1 MLPDKITWDEIR
13 VLYEKAKSCLW
24 CPKNISSWHREEEN
38 GWYYMWSAYHYAMI
52 SDVEGTDHRTLA
64 RTLFM
69 LSHELDYKISD
80 YERYRKF
87 LLLAVQEYEKA
98 VACGQ
103 NVEDAEFRRVKE
115 ERESLEYRIKHEDET
130 EENLK
135 DMLLLIENSNLLDE
149 KGFGFHDSKPCY
161 FQHTDKKA
169 ILKLE
174 YEGLLATFIFE
185 GVYSIE
191 INTDPLTNWVHECY
205 CYRIKET
212 GHIKFSVGDY
222 CIICTRVSLQ
232 DLKNIT
238 SES

>member
-24 CPKNISSWHREEEN
+24 CPKNIASWHREEEL
-38 GWYYMWSAYHYAMI
+38 GWHYMWSAYHYATI
-52 SDVEGTDHRTLA
+52 SDMEVTDHRTLA
-64 RTLFM
+64 RILFM
-69 LSHELDYKISD
+69 LSHEMDYKTSD

-87 LLLAVQEYEKA
+87 LLPAVLEYEKA
-98 VACGQ
+98 IACGQ
-103 NVEDAEFRRVKE
+103 NIEDAEFRRVKE
-115 ERESLEYRIKHEDET
+115 ESDSLEYRIKYEYET

-135 DMLLLIENSNLLDE
+135 DILGLIENGNLLDE

-161 FQHTDKKA
+161 FQNTNKKA
-169 ILKLE
+169 ILRLE

-185 GVYSIE
+185 DVYSIE
-191 INTDPLTNWVHECY
+191 IKTDPLTNWVKEWY

-222 CIICTRVSLQ
+222 CIICESVALQ
-232 DLKNIT
+232 DLQNIT